1 MPFRIKR
8 KFLTAHWNVFYNR
21 NQCIRTFHI
30 SYQLPMYA
38 MFFLILLLI
47 FHISTTYV
55 LLRLHQKTVLT
66 QTNFLYFF
74 FNVFVFFYIFFSGEE
89 AEVISFFWGLA
100 CLNRFRIFRYFWHQ
114 GNFQDIF
121 CKNILS
127 IVTLE
132 PWFIPSLNKVLYI
145 LSFGY

>member
-89 AEVISFFWGLA
+89 AEVISFFLRS
-100 CLNRFRIFRYFWHQ
+100 CLFKSVPNFSIFLTSGKFSGYFLQKYFIHRDSWTLIH
-114 GNFQDIF
+114 
-121 CKNILS
+121 S
-127 IVTLE
+127 IT
-132 PWFIPSLNKVLYI
+132 K
-145 LSFGY
+145 